1 MASKRAEDNSQS
13 STPSD
18 ISRAISVFVH
28 RYCFT
33 RSMTHPY
40 IAEEV
45 GSLWVMRDAPRRSGN
60 YRTEEWIAHN
70 LAPEEIDSIVQ
81 KHKRDPYTIS
91 YICGMGESPDPIRDG
106 FKNLGYRLRS
116 TERLMIN
123 RLKQIPFFDA
133 PAVIER
139 VQTKEQA
146 VRLAQAN
153 RMRPLLTEYLL
164 PSSPLRQYVAIENDI
179 VVGWVRSISVR
190 NASWCADMFVI
201 PEFRRRGI
209 ARAMLIR
216 MLTDDLKGGAE
227 YTVLLAGHTGAMLY
241 PVVGYEQIG
250 TLLLFNPP
258 KIGHEQVI

>member
-1 MASKRAEDNSQS
+1 MASKREEDNSQS

-70 LAPEEIDSIVQ
+70 LAPEEINCIVQ

-91 YICGMGESPDPIRDG
+91 YICGKGESPDPR
-106 FKNLGYRLRS
+106 
-116 TERLMIN
+116 
-123 RLKQIPFFDA
+123 
-133 PAVIER
+133 
-139 VQTKEQA
+139 
-146 VRLAQAN
+146 
-153 RMRPLLTEYLL
+153 
-164 PSSPLRQYVAIENDI
+164 
-179 VVGWVRSISVR
+179 
-190 NASWCADMFVI
+190 CADMFVI
-201 PEFRRRGI
+201 PEFRRCGI
-209 ARAMLIR
+209 VRAMLIR
-216 MLTDDLKGGAE
+216 MLTDDLKGGAV
-227 YTVLLAGHTGAMLY
+227 YTVMLAGHTGAMLY